1 MNPLAQELNDV
12 LQGTAALSLLSD
24 FGKRFYFPKGIIT
37 QTAEAK
43 KFASKFNATVGMAF
57 DQKEPICLK
66 TSKENMPGL
75 SPKESVAYAPTP
87 GDATL
92 RDLWKEEILRKN
104 PEVHGA
110 GISQPMVVTG
120 LTNGIAHLADL
131 FVDPDDVVIIPDM
144 FWGNY
149 RLTFEARKCA
159 KIVAFPF
166 FNGQGG
172 LNIRGFKETIMN
184 SARNGKAVLMVN
196 FPNNPTGYSPTKKEV
211 EELSRAILEC
221 AESGIKILAITDDAY
236 FGLFYEKNTYT
247 HSIFSVLS
255 SIHENVLAVK
265 VDGATKED
273 YMWGF
278 RIGFVTFGGKTMTS
292 DQYEALGKKL
302 MGAIRSS
309 ISNSSR
315 PAQSLLI
322 KALQDPGYIREKEQY
337 FQILKERYQKVRNI
351 VDSRKESPA
360 LTALPFNSGYFMS
373 FQLNG
378 LSAEKLRTELLH
390 KKGIGT
396 ISIQD
401 KFLRVAYASVD
412 LADLEELYS
421 KIYETAERLL

>member
-1 MNPLAQELNDV
+1 
-12 LQGTAALSLLSD
+12 
-24 FGKRFYFPKGIIT
+24 
-37 QTAEAK
+37 
-43 KFASKFNATVGMAF
+43 
-57 DQKEPICLK
+57 
-66 TSKENMPGL
+66 
-75 SPKESVAYAPTP
+75 
-87 GDATL
+87 
-92 RDLWKEEILRKN
+92 
-104 PEVHGA
+104 
-110 GISQPMVVTG
+110 MVVAG

>member
-1 MNPLAQELNDV
+1 MSAMHFIMLQPV
-12 LQGTAALSLLSD
+12 LIYAL
-24 FGKRFYFPKGIIT
+24 
-37 QTAEAK
+37 
-43 KFASKFNATVGMAF
+43 
-57 DQKEPICLK
+57 PIC
-66 TSKENMPGL
+66 SL
-75 SPKESVAYAPTP
+75 SFFFLMIRRPPRS
-87 GDATL
+87 TL
-92 RDLWKEEILRKN
+92 F
-104 PEVHGA
+104 PY
-110 GISQPMVVTG
+110 T
-120 LTNGIAHLADL
+120 TL
-131 FVDPDDVVIIPDM
+131 F
-144 FWGNY
+144 
-149 RLTFEARKCA
+149 R
-159 KIVAFPF
+159 
-166 FNGQGG
+166 
-172 LNIRGFKETIMN
+172 
-184 SARNGKAVLMVN
+184 S
-196 FPNNPTGYSPTKKEV
+196 
-211 EELSRAILEC
+211 
-221 AESGIKILAITDDAY
+221 
-236 FGLFYEKNTYT
+236 
-247 HSIFSVLS
+247 
-255 SIHENVLAVK
+255 VLAVK

-292 DQYEALGKKL
+292 GQYEALGKKL

-360 LTALPFNSGYFMS
+360 LAALPFNSGYFMS

-390 KKGIGT
+390 KEGIGT

-421 KIYETAERLL
+421 KIYEIAEGLL

>member
-1 MNPLAQELNDV
+1 MNQLAQELNDI
-12 LQGTAALSLLSD
+12 LHGTAALSLLSD
-24 FGKRFYFPKGIIT
+24 FGKRFYFPKGIIS

-43 KFASKFNATVGMAF
+43 KYASTFNATVGMAF
-57 DQKEPICLK
+57 NKKEPICLK
-66 TSKENMPGL
+66 PVKKSMPGL

-87 GDATL
+87 GDESL
-92 RDLWKEEILRKN
+92 RNLWKKEILRKN
-104 PEVHGA
+104 PEVNGT
-110 GISQPMVVTG
+110 GISQPMVVSG
-120 LTNGIAHLADL
+120 LTNGIAHLSDL

-149 RLTFEARKCA
+149 RLTFEARRCA
-159 KIVAFPF
+159 KIVDFPF
-166 FNGQGG
+166 FTGQGG
-172 LNIRGFKETIMN
+172 LNIQGFKETIMN
-184 SARNGKAVLMVN
+184 NARNGKAVLMVN
-196 FPNNPTGYSPTKKEV
+196 FPNNPTGYSPTKKEA
-211 EELSRAILEC
+211 EELGRVILEC
-221 AESGIKILAITDDAY
+221 AESGVKILAIADDAY
-236 FGLFYEKNTYT
+236 FGLFYEKDTYT

-292 DQYEALGKKL
+292 DQYEALNKKL

-309 ISNSSR
+309 ISNASR

-322 KALQDPGYIREKEQY
+322 KTLQDPGYTGEKEQY
-337 FQILKERYQKVRNI
+337 FQILKERYQTVRRI
-351 VDSRKESPA
+351 VASRKESPA

-373 FQLNG
+373 FRTNG

-390 KKGIGT
+390 KEGIGT

-401 KFLRVAYASVD
+401 TFLRVAYASVD
-412 LADLEELYS
+412 LADLEELYL
-421 KIYETAERLL
+421 KIYETAEGLL